1 MNHYAIW
8 FKRVVWFGI
17 LANFTF
23 AILAIA
29 NADTLLAALNL
40 GAVESTVWLTNY
52 SVLLTLL
59 SCFYIPAANH
69 PQRYIVN
76 AWLLVAA
83 RLIPAMTFFV
93 GVLLTYM
100 PKGFVTLGIGDF
112 IIGCIEGVLLI
123 LALRASSDV
132 KAQMGNV

>member
-17 LANFTF
+17 LANVTF
-23 AILAIA
+23 ALMAIT
-29 NADTLLAALNL
+29 NADTLLTALNL

-59 SCFYIPAANH
+59 SCFYIPAAHH

-76 AWLLVAA
+76 AWLLVVA
-83 RLIPAMTFFV
+83 RLIPATTFFI
-93 GVLLTYM
+93 GTFLAYM

-112 IIGCIEGVLLI
+112 TIGCIEGVLLF
-123 LALRASSDV
+123 LALRAFSDV